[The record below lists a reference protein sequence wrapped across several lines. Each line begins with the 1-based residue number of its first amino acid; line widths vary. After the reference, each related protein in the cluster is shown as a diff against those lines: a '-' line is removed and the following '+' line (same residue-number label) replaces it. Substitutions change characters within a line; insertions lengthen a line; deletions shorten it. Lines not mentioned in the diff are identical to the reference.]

1 MRTYDFAVSVE
12 EREQVLLYQLSCV
25 ARERHEVF
33 PRGVLDPVAFPLDL
47 ELDLLALQV
56 DAVVQNFLDFVPL
69 LVAVVH

>member
-1 MRTYDFAVSVE
+1 M
-12 EREQVLLYQLSCV
+12 YQLSCV

-33 PRGVLDPVAFPLDL
+33 PRGVRDPVAFPLDL

-69 LVAVVH
+69 LVAVVLRTLAPRRRHTARPAQ